1 MAEPAFQRYAIF
13 AVVCVGYALT
23 ILWLVFRRRLQ
34 LQSSLVYLFLMA
46 AFAGASVLVTYVPS
60 LVTALGFALP
70 SNLLFACAIGVL
82 GLLHLIGLINASRLE
97 VRSTTMVQEIALLQ
111 QQVDNLQRSISSSI
125 RDETSLRKEA
135 HGNDKSTNVSLT

>member
-111 QQVDNLQRSISSSI
+111 QQVDNLQRSISSAI